1 MKITMI
7 GNFQVSYCTEQDWAW
22 TYEHLGHEVIR
33 CQENQT
39 TTEEI
44 WEYAQTSDLVH
55 YVHTHGWETPG
66 EATIGELLEKCRNS
80 NICTIGVHLDYWRG
94 LEREKDVGTHPWWHT
109 DFTFTADGGSN
120 DWYKEQGINHFYLK
134 AGVVERDCYLG
145 EYREEYACD
154 VAFVG
159 SYHYHPEWS
168 YRPRLIDWLQET
180 YGDRF
185 RRYAGDTQWGT
196 IRGKDLNDLYASV
209 KIVVGD
215 TLCLNFNHPDYFS
228 DRVFETTGRGGFLI
242 FPEIEGIKRCFN
254 TSYFSQVPQLG
265 LTLSMEKELQT
276 YRFEAFDELKNAI
289 DYYLQEPEMREAV
302 RLAGHERTKRDHT
315 YTNRVLEMFEIL
327 KQEGAL

>member
-1 MKITMI
+1 MKDKLKITMI
-7 GNFQVSYCTEQDWAW
+7 GNFQVPYCTEQDWAW
-22 TYEHLGHEVIR
+22 TYKHLGHEVVR

-44 WEYAQTSDLVH
+44 WDAAQTSDLVH
-55 YVHTHGWETPG
+55 YVHTHGWTTPG
-66 EATIGELLEKCRNS
+66 RLSITDLLGRCKERG
-80 NICTIGVHLDYWRG
+80 ITTVGIHLDYWRG
-94 LEREKDVGTHPWWHT
+94 LERERDVGVHPWWGT
-109 DFTFTADGGSN
+109 AFTFTADGGSN
-120 DWYKEQGINHFYLK
+120 EWYREQGINHYYLK

-159 SYHYHPEWS
+159 SYGYHPEWP

-209 KIVVGD
+209 KVVVGD

-228 DRVFETTGRGGFLI
+228 DRVFETTGRGGALI
-242 FPEIEGIKRCFN
+242 FPKIR
-254 TSYFSQVPQLG
+254 G
-265 LTLSMEKELQT
+265 LTDCFAFENFLTDNKGKSQELCVYDFDNFKQLRQNIEFYLEQDGKRESM
-276 YRFEAFDELKNAI
+276 RI
-289 DYYLQEPEMREAV
+289 
-302 RLAGHERTKRDHT
+302 AGHERTKRDHT
-315 YTNRVLEMFEIL
+315 YTNRVQEMFAIL

>member
-228 DRVFETTGRGGFLI
+228 DRVFETTGRGGALI
-242 FPEIEGIKRCFN
+242 MPEIQGLQDCFAYQDFTTTNKGRPQEISTYTFDNFSSVGNGLKR
-254 TSYFSQVPQLG
+254 
-265 LTLSMEKELQT
+265 
-276 YRFEAFDELKNAI
+276 AI
-289 DYYLQEPEMREAV
+289 DFALDNPDKTDAMRI
-302 RLAGHERTKRDHT
+302 AGHERTKKDHT
-315 YTNRVLEMFEIL
+315 YTNRVKEMFEIL

>member
-1 MKITMI
+1 MRIVMI

-44 WEYAQTSDLVH
+44 WSHAQTSDLVH
-55 YVHTHGWETPG
+55 YVHTHGWVTPG
-66 EATIGELLEKCRNS
+66 NMSMRDVLEACRVRGIPS
-80 NICTIGVHLDYWRG
+80 VGVHLDYWRG
-94 LEREKDVGTHPWWHT
+94 LEREKDVGTHEWWTT

-120 DWYKEQGINHFYLK
+120 EWYRQQGINHYYLK

-159 SYHYHPEWS
+159 SYHYHPEWP
-168 YRPRLIDWLQET
+168 YRPRLIDWLSDT
-180 YGDRF
+180 YGERF

-228 DRVFETTGRGGFLI
+228 DRVFETTGRGGALI
-242 FPEIEGIKRCFN
+242 MPEIQGLQDCFAYQDFTTTNKGRPQEISTYTFDNFSSVGNGLKR
-254 TSYFSQVPQLG
+254 
-265 LTLSMEKELQT
+265 
-276 YRFEAFDELKNAI
+276 AI
-289 DYYLQEPEMREAV
+289 DFALDNPDKTDAMRI
-302 RLAGHERTKRDHT
+302 AGHERTKKDHT
-315 YTNRVLEMFEIL
+315 YTNRVKEMFEIL

>member
-1 MKITMI
+1 MRIVMI

-33 CQENQT
+33 CQENET

-44 WEYAQTSDLVH
+44 WSHAQTSDLVH
-55 YVHTHGWETPG
+55 YVHTHGWVTPG
-66 EATIGELLEKCRNS
+66 VMSIAEILERCNQK
-80 NICTIGVHLDYWRG
+80 NIPTVGVHLDYWRG
-94 LEREKDVGTHPWWHT
+94 LEREQDVGTHPWWKT

-120 DWYKEQGINHFYLK
+120 DWYRSQGINHHYLK

-185 RRYAGDTQWGT
+185 RRYAGDTKYGT

-209 KIVVGD
+209 KVVVGD
-215 TLCLNFNHPDYFS
+215 TLCIGFDHPDYFS